1 MKTRFIIGLILAA
14 LITTVLCIGGLA
26 LSITIYLF
34 LAIAVFE
41 VWQAFHHVGIDLSRS
56 ALVFFVVMLP
66 FSIHYFGIKGIL
78 ALLMVTG
85 ILIFVTKV
93 LRADLTLVS
102 TPFREKRDDW
112 LWSSLWYAHALQTC
126 LPILQGCYLASTSC
140 APKSVRRK
148 LWRAL
153 LEAL

>member
-102 TPFREKRDDW
+102 TSYTFLRCFIPV
-112 LWSSLWYAHALQTC
+112 L
-126 LPILQGCYLASTSC
+126 
-140 APKSVRRK
+140 
-148 LWRAL
+148 
-153 LEAL
+153 

>member
-102 TPFREKRDDW
+102 TSYTFFALFYPCLMMSMLADLSGRSGTTGFGRYPGMRMRHRDV
-112 LWSSLWYAHALQTC
+112 C
-126 LPILQGCYLASTSC
+126 LFC
-140 APKSVRRK
+140 
-148 LWRAL
+148 RA
-153 LEAL
+153 AIWQA